1 MKKMILP
8 LAAFALLASATSC
21 SRCYV
26 CVDKDQDEF
35 TKTEVCAKDYDK
47 GDVRERIE
55 FYENLGMTCHAKSR
69 AF

>member
-1 MKKMILP
+1 MKKIMLP
-8 LAAFALLASATSC
+8 VAAIALLASVSSC
-21 SRCYV
+21 TKCFV

-35 TKTEVCAKDYDK
+35 TKREVCDKDFDK

>member
-8 LAAFALLASATSC
+8 LAVFALLSSVASC

-35 TKTEVCAKDYDK
+35 TKTEVCDKDYDK